1 MERIMFESLAPEEI
15 ERKSFAIIEA
25 ELGERAFDAV
35 NAPII
40 KRCIHTSADFDYADA
55 LYFSEGAVSHMRETL
70 RKGATVVTD
79 TRMAEAGI
87 NRRLAEKFGI
97 QVRCFMADDDVAQ
110 EAVKRHVTRAVASME
125 KAFTLA
131 GPVLFAVGNA
141 PTALLRLSY
150 AIQHEG
156 FTPAGI
162 IAVPVGFVNVVES
175 KEAIM
180 RTGVPCIVA
189 QGRKGGSSI
198 AAAIMNA
205 LLLGMKG
212 L

>member
-1 MERIMFESLAPEEI
+1 MFESLAPEEI
-15 ERKSFAIIEA
+15 ERRSFEIIDA
-25 ELGERAFDAV
+25 ELGEREFDAV

-55 LYFSEGAVSHMRETL
+55 LYFSEGAVSVMREAL
-70 RKGATVVTD
+70 CKGATVVTD

-87 NRRLAEKFGI
+87 NRRLAEQFGVE
-97 QVRCFMADDDVAQ
+97 VRCFMADADVAH
-110 EAVKRHVTRAVASME
+110 EAAKRHVTRAVASME
-125 KAFTLA
+125 KAFTLE

-141 PTALLRLSY
+141 PTALLRLCH

-156 FTPAGI
+156 FTSAGI

-175 KEAIM
+175 KEAILQA
-180 RTGVPCIVA
+180 GVPCIVA
-189 QGRKGGSSI
+189 QGRKGGSTI

-205 LLLGMKG
+205 LLLGM
-212 L
+212 